1 MIIQNFK
8 RGVIMKKV
16 LLGLIILGIG
26 VLCYAEYKSL
36 KTKEVSVGIYSP
48 VQVSLTDI
56 KMLNMYFTKETKFS
70 FTGDNYITLPAG
82 SSANFNNLS
91 FNNLTLYFQCT
102 TDTGLVEII
111 YGR

>member
-1 MIIQNFK
+1 
-8 RGVIMKKV
+8 MKK
-16 LLGLIILGIG
+16 LLSLLLILVVFLGIS

-36 KTKEVSVGIYSP
+36 QTKEVQAGIYNP
-48 VQVSLTDI
+48 IQVSLTDV
-56 KMLNMYFTKETKFS
+56 KMLNLYFTQETKLS
-70 FTGDNYITLPAG
+70 FTGSDYITLPKG